1 MKRILH
7 PTDFSPNASRAFQLA
22 HALAQKLEAE
32 LIVVH
37 IGEVPALLRR
47 AGRRSPAEIEEARK
61 ATLKDRLEAY
71 CKEHIHGAPMAGI
84 TCEVRLNR
92 STTQGLLDALQ
103 DLQPSLVVMGARGQS
118 WLRDLV
124 LGSTTCHLIE
134 HAPCPVLSVPLHAS
148 PTGVFR
154 RIVYASGYDPDDRA
168 VVNALSRLA
177 TPYDASITVLHVFS
191 QPAGNESARTTFEDK
206 LRRKVTYPHLEFAT
220 RIARSA
226 NGAISAYVQEQSAD
240 LLVMYE
246 REHSGIL
253 GLFHRD
259 KVQHQVLHTTVPLL
273 SYNCLAL
280 AAQHLKTLSA
290 S

>member
-37 IGEVPALLRR
+37 IGEVPALLNRG
-47 AGRRSPAEIEEARK
+47 GRRSTGEMEEARK
-61 ATLKDRLEAY
+61 ATLKERLQAY
-71 CKEHIHGAPMAGI
+71 CKEHIMGAPAAGI
-84 TCEVRLNR
+84 SCEVRLNR
-92 STTQGLLDALQ
+92 STNQGLLDVLK

-168 VVNALSRLA
+168 VVNALARFA
-177 TPYDASITVLHVFS
+177 APYEAGITVLHVFS
-191 QPAGNESARTTFEDK
+191 QPAGNESARTTFEGK
-206 LRRKVTYPHLEFAT
+206 LRRKVSYPHLQFAT
-220 RIARSA
+220 RVAKHA

-273 SYNCLAL
+273 SYNRSAL
-280 AAQHLKTLSA
+280 ATHHLKTLPVS
-290 S
+290 